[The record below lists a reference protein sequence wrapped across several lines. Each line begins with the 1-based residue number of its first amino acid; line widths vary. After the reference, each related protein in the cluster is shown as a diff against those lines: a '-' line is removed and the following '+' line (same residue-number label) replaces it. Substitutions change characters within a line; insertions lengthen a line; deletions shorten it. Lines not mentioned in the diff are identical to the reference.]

1 MSGAHKKSLA
11 VLGATGSIGHS
22 VLDLVARYDDRYEV
36 VLLAGHQQVAELAE
50 LALKFR
56 PRHVVLTGDVGFTDL
71 EARLGDSGA
80 HLHHG
85 MDALLTCLDETPDL
99 TINGISGIAG
109 LLPSLR
115 VLESGGALGLANKES
130 LVAAGALLVAASAQH
145 GGVILPTDSEHNAIF
160 QVWSAQHAAAI
171 KSITLTASGGPFLN
185 TPLTDFAHLTAEA
198 ALRHPKWQMGRKISI
213 DSATMM
219 NKGLEVIEACVLFD
233 LPVEAVDVV
242 VHPQAVVH
250 GLVHYADGSVL
261 AQLGA
266 ADMRVPLS
274 YVLAWP
280 ERLPWCA
287 DGLDVL
293 ALSRLDFLPVDV
305 ARFPAVELARG
316 AWRQGGCAPCVLNAA
331 NEVAVEAFLKGKI
344 GFLDIIASIEHTLSA
359 MSWGGNVDLEAV
371 LGAHDEATATAQA
384 WIEQKGA

>member
-1 MSGAHKKSLA
+1 MSAAGKKSLA
-11 VLGATGSIGHS
+11 VLGATGSIGRS
-22 VLDLVARYDDRYEV
+22 VLDLVARYHDRYEV
-36 VLLAGHQQVAELAE
+36 VVLAGHQQVAELAD

-56 PRHVVLTGDVGFTDL
+56 PRHVVLTGNAGFADL
-71 EARLGDSGA
+71 EARLGESGTN
-80 HLHHG
+80 LHQG
-85 MDALLTCLDETPDL
+85 MDALLTCLDEVPDL

-130 LVAAGALLVAASAQH
+130 LVAAGALLMKASVQH

-160 QVWSAQHAAAI
+160 QVWSARHADAI

-185 TPLTDFAHLTAEA
+185 TPLADFAHLTADK

-233 LPVEAVDVV
+233 LSIEAVDVV

-261 AQLGA
+261 AQLGD

-280 ERLPWCA
+280 ERLPWCT

-293 ALSRLDFLPVDV
+293 ALSRLDFLPVDE
-305 ARFPAVELARG
+305 ARFPAVELARV
-316 AWRQGGCAPCVLNAA
+316 AWRQGGLAPCVLNAA
-331 NEVAVEAFLKGKI
+331 NEVAVDAFLKGKI

-359 MSWGGNVDLEAV
+359 MSFSGDIDLEAV
-371 LGAHDEATATAQA
+371 LGLHDEATATARV
-384 WIEQKGA
+384 WIEQKGS